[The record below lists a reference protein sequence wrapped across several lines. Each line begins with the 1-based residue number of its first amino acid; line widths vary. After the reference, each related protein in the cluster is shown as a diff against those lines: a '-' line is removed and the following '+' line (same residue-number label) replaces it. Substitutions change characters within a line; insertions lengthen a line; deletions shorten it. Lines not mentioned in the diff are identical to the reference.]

1 MKNHTSSNAPT
12 MAMTA
17 AGFLLAVVLGT
28 VPTPAMAQH
37 PCEPSAHRLC
47 SQFIPNEQDVG
58 NCLRRNIRRVDA
70 ACRATWAAAKPRNA
84 QRKNRSPVDRGGTAV
99 G

>member
-1 MKNHTSSNAPT
+1 MKNHTSSNVPM

-28 VPTPAMAQH
+28 APTPAMAQH
-37 PCEPSAHRLC
+37 PCEPAAHRLC

-70 ACRATWAAAKPRNA
+70 ACRATLGGGKAAKRA
-84 QRKNRSPVDRGGTAV
+84 AKKKT
-99 G
+99 

>member
-17 AGFLLAVVLGT
+17 AGLLLAVVLGT

-70 ACRATWAAAKPRNA
+70 ACRATLGGGKAAKRA
-84 QRKNRSPVDRGGTAV
+84 KKKS
-99 G
+99 